1 MFCLSKN
8 VYIRFLPSAFIDM
21 LLLMLLSFFYR
32 QLDSTVNA
40 NALNTDVKDSS
51 MVIDEDKKEVKKD
64 IKADLAKIDNPNK
77 DVSMLL

>member
-1 MFCLSKN
+1 M
-8 VYIRFLPSAFIDM
+8 
-21 LLLMLLSFFYR
+21 
-32 QLDSTVNA
+32 NA

>member
-1 MFCLSKN
+1 
-8 VYIRFLPSAFIDM
+8 
-21 LLLMLLSFFYR
+21 MLLSFFYR

>member
-1 MFCLSKN
+1 MF
-8 VYIRFLPSAFIDM
+8 IFIFLPSAFIDM

>member
-1 MFCLSKN
+1 
-8 VYIRFLPSAFIDM
+8 M
-21 LLLMLLSFFYR
+21 LLLKLLSFFYR